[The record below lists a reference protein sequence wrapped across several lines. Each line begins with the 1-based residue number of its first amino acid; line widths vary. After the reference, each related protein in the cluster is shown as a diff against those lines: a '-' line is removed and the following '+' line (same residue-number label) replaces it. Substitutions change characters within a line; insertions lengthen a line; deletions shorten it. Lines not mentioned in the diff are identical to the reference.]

1 MVTRKA
7 EPSPQGTVRDSIG
20 AHMRDLRKRRKMT
33 LEQLSDLTGIS
44 VSSLSR
50 IENTRLGLSI
60 DKVEKLARA
69 LGVTPETFV
78 SRERPGRA
86 PPSSARSQAAN
97 PGEARFLVDRAAER
111 QANAYRELNIEYLF
125 DGGPERSLDCMH
137 LTVDSISIWDSEF
150 VRHPGEKITYVI
162 SGAAIFYCEKRSPV
176 ILEAGD
182 SLYMDASVWHSV
194 VAVNGRSAELLVTVY
209 PGPESDGGRFET
221 HVFTPESWAALQ
233 SR

>member
-125 DGGPERSLDCMH
+125 DGGP
-137 LTVDSISIWDSEF
+137 
-150 VRHPGEKITYVI
+150 
-162 SGAAIFYCEKRSPV
+162 GAADVARR
-176 ILEAGD
+176 LGGAG
-182 SLYMDASVWHSV
+182 A
-194 VAVNGRSAELLVTVY
+194 GRSRCPVA
-209 PGPESDGGRFET
+209 GG
-221 HVFTPESWAALQ
+221 ALRERPVLRRAHGGHRPAQ
-233 SR
+233 GRTG